1 MYINPSDLD
10 TIQWEPTSICNANC
24 ICCPRTDHDTML
36 TKPWI
41 LKFQHHT
48 SEEQYNAVIKSFCD
62 PRLQKKQESGGAG
75 RPAVSHSICD
85 SLTSHPAAPGSCCLS
100 PQSRTSSKHWQDLK
114 V

>member
-62 PRLQKKQESGGAG
+62 PRLQKLRRIPK
-75 RPAVSHSICD
+75 
-85 SLTSHPAAPGSCCLS
+85 TM
-100 PQSRTSSKHWQDLK
+100 
-114 V
+114 

>member
-41 LKFQHHT
+41 VKFQHHT
-48 SEEQYNAVIKSFCD
+48 SEDQYNAVIKSFLNVIDASVCVNCVVIAF
-62 PRLQKKQESGGAG
+62 LAL
-75 RPAVSHSICD
+75 AVE
-85 SLTSHPAAPGSCCLS
+85 
-100 PQSRTSSKHWQDLK
+100 
-114 V
+114 